1 MTFSVAGTEVEL
13 DPILPLP
20 VWMVIATLLTALAA
34 LVYWRA
40 ATRLHW
46 SRNLLLLLLRL
57 TGLALVLGL
66 LLQPSRREF
75 LPPLI
80 RDRITVVAVDTS
92 RSMNQQDAGGLS
104 RFEAARQLLLQ
115 SGTVSDQGLPHHPR
129 QRVFEFHTET
139 RQILDSI
146 LDVAPRGAST
156 RLHSTVQ
163 SLLQSAQSG
172 EALEA
177 IILLTDG
184 HDFELVNP
192 VKTGAAARA
201 LQTPIY
207 AVPLGRQGRVR
218 DVSVRITG
226 FQPYSY
232 VKQSTRVA
240 AALRLI
246 GCQFETIE
254 VHLLRHGEIAQTRR
268 VQADEFQEVPVEFEV
283 VEPQVGQ
290 FEYEVRATPLP
301 DELDAANNSAMTYLN
316 VIDQR
321 IRVLLLEGDPYWDTT
336 FLQRSLMRNDKF
348 EIDSLIRYAPDRV
361 RTIRKSESDVEWTLP
376 TTLEQFAAYDLI
388 LLGRKVDSLLNPDQ
402 TALLDPYVR
411 DRTGTVIF
419 SRGRAFAN
427 GSAPGDLE
435 PVLWGEPAH
444 REVRVA
450 PTSEGS
456 SLAAFR
462 SLNPNSLEGDALPA
476 LFNAHAATESRPLTA
491 TLAQATDRDTGATA
505 PAIVQRRYGR
515 GQVVSVGVEGLWR
528 WSLNAQL
535 EADHL
540 PFDRFWDQLILWLL
554 AGRDFVP
561 NRQFSFRPNAAN
573 IQLGSKA
580 HFRLTQ
586 REPDPQVTSIPL
598 TLFFEEKEIGR
609 STLTPSPADASRL
622 TGEFLPDRV
631 GRYRAHARF
640 PDGSEQ
646 DSRFIVFNEN
656 LEETEVATDTLGL
669 RRLCESSGGRLLDP
683 AEFAPFLA
691 ELGRE
696 PTETSPKSHLIPLWN
711 SPWVFYAIGV
721 ILGLDWYLRRRWGLC

>member
-1 MTFSVAGTEVEL
+1 MNFTVGGTEVEL

-20 VWMVIATLLTALAA
+20 VWWVIAILLTAVAA
-34 LVYWRA
+34 FLYWRSG
-40 ATRLHW
+40 TRIGPV
-46 SRNLLLLLLRL
+46 RNLLLLVLRL
-57 TGLALVLGL
+57 TGLALVLVL

-80 RDRITVVAVDTS
+80 RDRITAVAVDTS
-92 RSMNQQDAGGLS
+92 RSMNQQDAGRLS
-104 RFEAARQLLLQ
+104 RFDAARDLLLQ
-115 SGTVSDQGLPHHPR
+115 SGAVSDQGIPNHPR
-129 QRVFEFHTET
+129 RRVFEFHTDI
-139 RQILDSI
+139 RQVQESLLEI
-146 LDVAPRGAST
+146 APRGSST
-156 RLHSTVQ
+156 RLHSSVL
-163 SLLQSAQSG
+163 SLLNSTDTG
-172 EALEA
+172 EALDA

-201 LQTPIY
+201 RQTPIY

-226 FQPYSY
+226 FQPYTY
-232 VKQSTRVA
+232 VKQSSRITA
-240 AALRLI
+240 SLRLI
-246 GCQFETIE
+246 GCEFETIE
-254 VHLLRHGEIAQTRR
+254 VHLLRHGEVAQTRR

-283 VEPQVGQ
+283 VEPEVGQ
-290 FEYEVRATPLP
+290 FEYEVRATPLQ

-348 EIDSLIRYAPDRV
+348 EVDSLIRYAPDRV

-376 TTLEQFAAYDLI
+376 STLEQFATYDLI
-388 LLGRKVDSLLNPDQ
+388 LLGRAVETLLNPEQ
-402 TALLDPYVR
+402 IALLDPYVR

-419 SRGRAFAN
+419 SRGRAFAEDT
-427 GSAPGDLE
+427 APIDLE
-435 PVLWGEPAH
+435 PVLWGEPTH
-444 REVRVA
+444 REVRVD
-450 PTSEGS
+450 PTSEGR

-462 SLNPNSLEGDALPA
+462 SLNPNNLDGESLPT
-476 LFNAHAATESRPLTA
+476 LFNAHAESVNRPLTT
-491 TLAQATDRDTGATA
+491 TLAQATDRDTGTTA

-535 EADHL
+535 DGDHL

-561 NRQFSFRPNAAN
+561 NRQFSFRPNSAN

-586 REPDPQVTSIPL
+586 REPDPQVNSIPL
-598 TLFFEEKEIGR
+598 TVFFEEKETGR
-609 STLTPSPADASRL
+609 TTLTPSPTDASRL

-640 PDGSEQ
+640 PDGTEQ

-683 AEFAPFLA
+683 TELAPLLA
-691 ELGRE
+691 ELGRVPSE
-696 PTETSPKSHLIPLWN
+696 SSPKSHLVPLWN